1 MLSVGDHATIM
12 KTDIRNVVSIREE
25 KAVDD
30 KKVNNL
36 RESILEG
43 TLQVFNQNGLKFTMD
58 DIASLLKISKKTI
71 YTVFRDKEELF
82 LAMMDCLFDQ
92 IKEEEREVLENES
105 LCTVEKI
112 RVILGVLPDRYRDVD
127 FRQLY
132 TLKEKY
138 PKIYRQVELRLETGW
153 EATIALIEQ
162 GMREGCIKPVRIPI
176 LKMMLEAAL
185 EQFFQKDILIQNG
198 VSYQDAL
205 DEVVDI
211 LMEGITLHREAEA

>member
-82 LAMMDCLFDQ
+82 LAMVDCLFDQ
-92 IKEEEREVLENES
+92 IKEEER
-105 LCTVEKI
+105 
-112 RVILGVLPDRYRDVD
+112 
-127 FRQLY
+127 
-132 TLKEKY
+132 
-138 PKIYRQVELRLETGW
+138 
-153 EATIALIEQ
+153 
-162 GMREGCIKPVRIPI
+162 
-176 LKMMLEAAL
+176 
-185 EQFFQKDILIQNG
+185 
-198 VSYQDAL
+198 
-205 DEVVDI
+205 
-211 LMEGITLHREAEA
+211 

>member
-1 MLSVGDHATIM
+1 M

-82 LAMMDCLFDQ
+82 LAMVDCLFDQ